1 MKENN
6 QSELPRLF
14 SQISDAGKL
23 WLAVSSVA
31 DGESLA
37 DEEIPE
43 FEFELRRALDDED
56 NAEFIRER
64 WASYHAIG
72 SMLRGEASK
81 GVDISAAV
89 RAAIESEVQPQP
101 ELQSQSQS
109 QPQSIA
115 SRRFFK
121 PLSQFAMA
129 ASVAAFAL
137 FGVQQYQ
144 TAQLENG
151 SAGDN
156 VVEVEVTDPSS
167 SNGFTAPIGF
177 EARPQT
183 STVSNLSEVSNVGR
197 EDLILQIQ
205 IERSEADEHT
215 NENGL
220 RNDEAGVEPSRE

>member
-1 MKENN
+1 
-6 QSELPRLF
+6 
-14 SQISDAGKL
+14 
-23 WLAVSSVA
+23 
-31 DGESLA
+31 
-37 DEEIPE
+37 
-43 FEFELRRALDDED
+43 
-56 NAEFIRER
+56 
-64 WASYHAIG
+64 
-72 SMLRGEASK
+72 
-81 GVDISAAV
+81 
-89 RAAIESEVQPQP
+89 
-101 ELQSQSQS
+101 
-109 QPQSIA
+109 
-115 SRRFFK
+115 
-121 PLSQFAMA
+121 MA